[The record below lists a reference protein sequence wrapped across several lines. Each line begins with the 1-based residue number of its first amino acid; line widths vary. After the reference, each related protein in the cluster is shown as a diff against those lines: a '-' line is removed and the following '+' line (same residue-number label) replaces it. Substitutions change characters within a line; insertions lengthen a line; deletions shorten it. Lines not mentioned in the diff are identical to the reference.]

1 MTSPGRYL
9 FRMVLCLAA
18 VVLIAVLL
26 QDGLVLA
33 FMANPYLNG
42 LILTVFLFGIGLNF
56 RHVLQLKPEVLWL
69 EDWRTGKP
77 QLSGEKLKLLAPMA
91 TMLGERRGD
100 RVSLS
105 AMALRSLLDSI
116 ASRLDEG
123 RDLAR
128 YFIGLM
134 IFLGLLGTFWGLS
147 RTVGS
152 IGDVIRT
159 LSVDGSDASL
169 AFEALKG
176 GLEAPLTGMGTAF
189 STSLFGLAGSVVL
202 GFLDLQAGQAQN
214 VFYNE
219 LEEWLAGQ
227 TRLGSGGPLSE
238 GADQSVPAYIQAL
251 LEQTADSLD
260 SLQRTIA
267 KGEDSR
273 STTAANIRVLTDKLS
288 LLGDHMKA
296 EQQLL
301 LKLGEAQMEMR
312 PILMRLAENSASGGM
327 DEASRVHLRN
337 LDMQIGRLVDIS
349 SQGYESLSAD
359 LRHEFRLLARTIAAA
374 VDEPEA

>member
-273 STTAANIRVLTDKLS
+273 STTAANIRALTDKLS
-288 LLGDHMKA
+288 QLGDHMKA

-312 PILMRLAENSASGGM
+312 PILMRLADSSASGGM
-327 DEASRVHLRN
+327 DEASRIHLRN
-337 LDMQIGRLVDIS
+337 LDTQIGRLVDIS